1 MANFDSIFNGR
12 PPAESNTKLYNNQ
25 KYQLDIIFDNS
36 QGNQFQLDLASMVTL
51 DIEEDTRCWYKK
63 ASLVIRNPQNIF
75 EQKVFSNANL
85 NQYYKFRN
93 DGRDIVYIRFRIIED
108 SAILS
113 TNAKIDYNTW
123 GMQYKFV
130 VYDREDIPGE
140 TPLTK
145 QLKLYLWEFDHQI
158 LQETNLLWS
167 TNELLPSDI
176 NPAYATDDQKQ
187 VPTGSA
193 IKSVITKGLQ
203 KYGAQTFTSEWDVGS
218 SKIFYTAPANYTGAD
233 TIEYLLKKHVSS
245 QVGTDGGADPCILSR
260 TRYDN
265 DWKLISYT
273 NFFSKAI
280 EMKGPIATAGPL
292 QREIITLSLP
302 GGDDSATYLYN
313 LQISPSTSK
322 SYFSNFKDPVTSN
335 IRNIHFTDMSPL
347 DSARD
352 MIHTPCY
359 SNDLKNKIFE
369 LDFSNND
376 IQNVKKFVN
385 TNYANKLKINSTPDT
400 LITLNKTKTDALA
413 LKNIYSYSTD
423 KLGRFAEGRNF
434 LLTSALYYNTSL
446 SFTAFGSP
454 IREAGTFISIETDV
468 GGVRDEFFNKL
479 FGQWMVY
486 NVVHSFSEGDYTNNV
501 TALRVHANDNI
512 DIKSNIT

>member
-187 VPTGSA
+187 VPTG
-193 IKSVITKGLQ
+193 
-203 KYGAQTFTSEWDVGS
+203 
-218 SKIFYTAPANYTGAD
+218 KIGRA
-233 TIEYLLKKHVSS
+233 HV
-245 QVGTDGGADPCILSR
+245 
-260 TRYDN
+260 
-265 DWKLISYT
+265 
-273 NFFSKAI
+273 
-280 EMKGPIATAGPL
+280 
-292 QREIITLSLP
+292 
-302 GGDDSATYLYN
+302 
-313 LQISPSTSK
+313 
-322 SYFSNFKDPVTSN
+322 
-335 IRNIHFTDMSPL
+335 
-347 DSARD
+347 
-352 MIHTPCY
+352 
-359 SNDLKNKIFE
+359 
-369 LDFSNND
+369 
-376 IQNVKKFVN
+376 
-385 TNYANKLKINSTPDT
+385 
-400 LITLNKTKTDALA
+400 
-413 LKNIYSYSTD
+413 
-423 KLGRFAEGRNF
+423 
-434 LLTSALYYNTSL
+434 
-446 SFTAFGSP
+446 
-454 IREAGTFISIETDV
+454 
-468 GGVRDEFFNKL
+468 
-479 FGQWMVY
+479 
-486 NVVHSFSEGDYTNNV
+486 
-501 TALRVHANDNI
+501 
-512 DIKSNIT
+512 